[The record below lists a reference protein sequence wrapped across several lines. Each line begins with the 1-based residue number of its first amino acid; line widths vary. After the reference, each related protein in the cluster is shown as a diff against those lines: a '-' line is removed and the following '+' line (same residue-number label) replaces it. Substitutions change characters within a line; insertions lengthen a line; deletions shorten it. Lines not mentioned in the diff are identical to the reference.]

1 MKRVIF
7 FKHLRAANSMPSG
20 IVMAGTCN
28 KTEIP
33 FMRRLLRSVLVLAL
47 TVLLA
52 SSVAAFSDTT
62 SSWLNRVIARFT
74 HDDRPAEK
82 PRFLVYPTLGYS
94 PETSWEFG
102 AAGSI
107 LFHAKNNP
115 DRNRL
120 SEITIFGFGTV
131 RAQYGLWIDNAVY
144 TDCDQW
150 IILGRMRFQRFPLLY
165 YGIGPEAPAE
175 APTVV
180 NGTYFLL
187 RQRAFRRVARN
198 WFLGPEIDVQS
209 LTRVDFGGEHL
220 TRSLPEG
227 AQGSTNFGIGLGTVY
242 DSRPNML
249 NTRNGWF
256 AELSWLHYDRAWG
269 SDYGFN
275 LYFSE
280 VRRYKSMGRGQVLA
294 LQALGSIVQGN
305 APFNQL
311 SLMGNESLMRGYY
324 TGRYRDRHYYAAQAE
339 YRFLPLPFSEYFGA
353 AAFLGVGAVAPTFS
367 AISWRNVRWAGGV
380 GLRYL
385 IFPKKD
391 IFVRLD
397 VGFTR
402 EGPAFYLFTG
412 EAF

>member
-1 MKRVIF
+1 MTKRVRF
-7 FKHLRAANSMPSG
+7 
-20 IVMAGTCN
+20 V
-28 KTEIP
+28 
-33 FMRRLLRSVLVLAL
+33 LLLAL
-47 TVLLA
+47 LSCAWQPLI
-52 SSVAAFSDTT
+52 AFSDSTG
-62 SSWLNRVIARFT
+62 WFNRLLTRITR
-74 HDDRPAEK
+74 DDLPAEK

-102 AAGSI
+102 AAGSL
-107 LFHAKNNP
+107 LFHAKNAP

-120 SEITIFGFGTV
+120 SEITVFAFGTL

-144 TDCDQW
+144 TDRDRW
-150 IILGRMRFQRFPLLY
+150 ILLGRMRFQRFPLLY
-165 YGIGPEAPAE
+165 YGIGPQAPAE
-175 APTVV
+175 SPAVID
-180 NGTYFLL
+180 GTYFLL
-187 RQRAFRRVARN
+187 RQRAFRCLAPN
-198 WFLGPEIDVQS
+198 WFFGPEIDLQS
-209 LTRVDFGGEHL
+209 LTRVEVL
-220 TRSLPEG
+220 TEAHADRPTPEG
-227 AQGSTNFGIGLGTVY
+227 IGGSTNLGIGLGTVY

-249 NTRNGWF
+249 NTREGWF
-256 AELSWLHYDRAWG
+256 AELSWLHYDRTWG

-280 VRRYKSMGRGQVLA
+280 VRRYKDMGRGQVLA
-294 LQALGSIVQGN
+294 LQVLGSIVEGT

-339 YRFLPLPFSEYFGA
+339 YRFLPFPFSSYFGA
-353 AAFLGVGAVAPTFS
+353 AAFLGVGTVAPSFS
-367 AISWRNVRWAGGV
+367 ALSLQHMRWAGGI

-391 IFVRLD
+391 IFVRFD
-397 VGFTR
+397 VAFTR